1 MKAERRDDLALTV
14 ALVAVIVWG
23 FNFPIQKHLIDLV
36 SPGAFLFARYL
47 IMPACA
53 LLLLMWRYGGRL
65 PPVSRRDLLLLA
77 WLGFIG
83 HSIHVSMVIWGMHW
97 STAFS
102 SSLILACG
110 PISTLILLR
119 AMGVERLGR
128 WQVVGVAIACLG
140 VLVFLS
146 EKLLGADWRAT
157 GGDLFLLLASS
168 IFSYYTVMAKPLM
181 ERLGAVPVMIYAT
194 LTGSVPVLVLCLPL
208 GLGAPW
214 AVLTPFDWS
223 LLVWTAAISSFVG
236 WLIWGW
242 ANAVRGVART
252 APLQYLM
259 PPIAGVVAWYFTGE
273 RYDTIK
279 VAGAAITLAGVAV
292 AQFADGRG
300 RAIAANLEQRAP

>member
-1 MKAERRDDLALTV
+1 MTPKRRDDLALTV
-14 ALVAVIVWG
+14 ALAAVVMWG
-23 FNFPIQKHLIDLV
+23 FNFPIQKHLIDLL

-53 LLLLMWRYGGRL
+53 LLLVVWRYGGRL

-102 SSLILACG
+102 SSLILSCG
-110 PISTLILLR
+110 PIFTLILLR
-119 AMGVERLGR
+119 AMGVERLGL
-128 WQVVGVAIACLG
+128 WQVIGVAIACLG

-157 GGDLFLLLASS
+157 GGDLFLLLAST

-181 ERLGAVPVMIYAT
+181 ERLGAVPVMVYST
-194 LTGSVPVLVLCLPL
+194 LLGSVPVVVVSLPL
-208 GLGAPW
+208 GISGSW
-214 AVLTPFDWS
+214 AALSPLDWS
-223 LLVWTAAISSFVG
+223 FLLWTAAVSSFAG
-236 WLIWGW
+236 WLVWGW

-273 RYDTIK
+273 RYDIIK

-292 AQFADGRG
+292 AQFAGGRV
-300 RAIAANLEQRAP
+300 RESPAPVD

>member
-1 MKAERRDDLALTV
+1 MTPKRRDDLALTV
-14 ALVAVIVWG
+14 ALAAVVVWG
-23 FNFPIQKHLIDLV
+23 FNFPIQKHLIDLL

-53 LLLLMWRYGGRL
+53 LLLIMWRHGGRL
-65 PPVSRRDLLLLA
+65 PAISRRDLFLLA
-77 WLGFIG
+77 WLGFVG
-83 HSIHVSMVIWGMHW
+83 HSIHVSMVVWGVHW

-102 SSLILACG
+102 SSLILSCG
-110 PISTLILLR
+110 PIFTLILLR

-128 WQVVGVAIACLG
+128 WQVIGVAIACMG

-194 LTGSVPVLVLCLPL
+194 FL
-208 GLGAPW
+208 GGAPVVVVYFPLALNAPW
-214 AVLTPFDWS
+214 TALSAFDWG
-223 LLVWTAAISSFVG
+223 LLLWTAAISSFVG
-236 WLIWGW
+236 WLVWGW

-252 APLQYLM
+252 TPLQYLM

-273 RYDTIK
+273 RYDIIK

-292 AQFADGRG
+292 AQFAGGRV
-300 RAIAANLEQRAP
+300 RQSPAPVD